1 MKLLVDIGNR
11 RLKWATTS
19 NGVFDD
25 AGAFAHVN
33 TPDLTAEWGELKR
46 PDSVWICCVAGAKIR
61 AAVADFARQQWALQA
76 NLIAAQKRAAGV
88 VNAYPKPA
96 TLGGDRWA
104 ALLAARALF
113 PRQSLIIVDAGTAV
127 TVDLLGDDGV
137 HQGGVIL
144 PGVHAM
150 SAALHDQ
157 TANLA
162 AVDLADD
169 APPDAVATDTE
180 TAIANGAL
188 LAVAGGIN
196 AAVARQQAAAKT
208 ECRVILTGGDA
219 EKIAPLLDTAIT
231 TTEPQLVLKGIAILA
246 Q

>member
-19 NGVFDD
+19 DGVFDD
-25 AGAFAHVN
+25 AGAFVHVN

-46 PDSVWICCVAGAKIR
+46 PDSVWICCVADAKIR
-61 AAVADFARQQWALQA
+61 ATVADFARQKWALQA
-76 NLIAAQKRAAGV
+76 NFITAQKRAAGV

-104 ALLAARALF
+104 ALLAAAALY

-144 PGVHAM
+144 PGV
-150 SAALHDQ
+150 SR
-157 TANLA
+157 N
-162 AVDLADD
+162 V
-169 APPDAVATDTE
+169 
-180 TAIANGAL
+180 
-188 LAVAGGIN
+188 GG
-196 AAVARQQAAAKT
+196 VARPNRKPRRRGFGGRRTAG
-208 ECRVILTGGDA
+208 CRRHRHRNRHRQWCVTGSRRRNQRRRRPPTSRRQKPSHINGRRRR
-219 EKIAPLLDTAIT
+219 KNRTATGHRHGI